1 MTALHFIRPFWF
13 LAFIPLGL
21 LAWALL
27 KQQPHMLSWQAVCD
41 KHLLMHLLRGR
52 GQDWRSRALLLLFA
66 SAFLMVLSLTGP
78 SWQQLAVP
86 TYAHALPRVVVLDM
100 SDAMLERDIRP
111 NRLTR
116 AKFKL
121 HDLFSKKDVGQF
133 GLVVYTDEAFV
144 VSPLTQ
150 DGETI
155 DALLSS
161 LSPEIM
167 PVDGQRLDLALDEGV
182 GLIRQA
188 GFNHGQLLVLTATQP
203 SNAAI
208 KKAEL
213 LAKEGFYLSIMP
225 MRRDGVPDVMFQR
238 FAKAGHGQLLMFSD
252 TSADLDHWLSATE
265 DNGDYISQNKQ
276 DLPLWRDEGRW
287 FLLLALCL
295 LLPVF
300 RRGWLQR
307 IQA

>member
-1 MTALHFIRPFWF
+1 MSALHFIRPFWF

-27 KQQPHMLSWQAVCD
+27 KQQPQFLSWQAICD
-41 KHLLMHLLRGR
+41 RHLLMHLLRTQ
-52 GQDWRSRALLLLFA
+52 GQDWRIRALSLLFA

-78 SWQQLAVP
+78 SWQRLPVP
-86 TYAHALPRVVVLDM
+86 SYTHALPRVVILDM
-100 SDAMLERDIRP
+100 SDAMLERDLSP

-121 HDLFSKKDVGQF
+121 HDLFTQKDVGQF

-161 LSPEIM
+161 LSPDIM

-188 GFNHGQLLVLTATQP
+188 GFNHGQLLVMTATQP
-203 SNAAI
+203 SEAAI
-208 KKAEL
+208 EKATV
-213 LAKEGFYLSIMP
+213 LAKQGFDVSMMP
-225 MRRDGVPDVMFQR
+225 MRRDDVPDPLFQR

-252 TSADLDHWLSATE
+252 TRSDLDSWLKMTQGH
-265 DNGDYISQNKQ
+265 GDYLSQNTPE
-276 DLPLWRDEGRW
+276 LPVWRDDGRW
-287 FLLLALCL
+287 FLLLAIML

-300 RRGWLQR
+300 RRGWIQR
-307 IQA
+307 IKL